1 MLPSALFASA
11 QTGRVIVRIPY
22 IPGGNFKSQSCS
34 SKGNNTIWAYRQ
46 RERSLAQLAQG
57 RTRIIGGSRTIAM
70 WQGRAGNGVRPSLL
84 SVRSLYVPYCFPA
97 VLILMQT
104 QKLERPR
111 EQYRFVYTH
120 RPSTPTLLRLGRDST
135 IYIIHSLSFS
145 YSYQYTLE
153 KLYAADIPQTWTL
166 STDIPRRS
174 ETG

>member
-70 WQGRAGNGVRPSLL
+70 WQGRA
-84 SVRSLYVPYCFPA
+84 LYVPYCFPA

-153 KLYAADIPQTWTL
+153 KLYAADIPQT
-166 STDIPRRS
+166 
-174 ETG
+174 